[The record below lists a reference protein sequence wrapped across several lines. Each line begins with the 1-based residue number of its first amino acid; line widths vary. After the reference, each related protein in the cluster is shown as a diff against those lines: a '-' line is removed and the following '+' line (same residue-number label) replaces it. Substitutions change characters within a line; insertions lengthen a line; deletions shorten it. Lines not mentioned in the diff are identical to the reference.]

1 MSFFDLQRQQWSRP
15 PVDSIGYVPVADLL
29 AMPDEELRATIKE
42 ANRVRY
48 SSWRN
53 HRNLWV
59 DVLGLNSTT
68 GKDVLDYGCGVG
80 AEALVYADAG
90 NQVMVADIVADN
102 VKLAARVL
110 ELHGH
115 EPGTALISDTP
126 PYTGLPVGSFD
137 VVHCSGV
144 LHHIPWARETV
155 EHFAE
160 LLRPGGEVRLM
171 LYSDEGWRLAT
182 ATDPPD
188 DVTVHPL
195 FDQFVH
201 YFDAVGVYADWYDQA
216 RIEQRFGDLFTIDR
230 FAYLTPNRRYCAAVL
245 KRREL
250 GRNRPAN
257 GSA

>member
-1 MSFFDLQRQQWSRP
+1 MSFFALQRQQWSRP
-15 PVDSIGYVPVADLL
+15 PVDGIGYVPVADFL
-29 AMPDEELRATIKE
+29 ALSDDELRATIAE
-42 ANRVRY
+42 ANRARY

-59 DVLGLNSTT
+59 DLLGLDSTT

-80 AEALVYADAG
+80 AEALVCAQAG
-90 NQVMVADIVADN
+90 NRVTVADIVEEN
-102 VKLAARVL
+102 VELAARVL
-110 ELHGH
+110 TVHGH
-115 EPGTALISDTP
+115 APGTDLIAETAP
-126 PYTGLPVGSFD
+126 LTGLPHASFD

-188 DVTVHPL
+188 EVTEHPL

-201 YFDAVGVYADWYDQA
+201 YFDAVGVYADWYDRD
-216 RIEQRFGDLFTIDR
+216 RIEHRFGDLFTVER
-230 FAYLTPNRRYCAAVL
+230 FAYLTLNRRYCAAVL
-245 KRREL
+245 RLKE
-250 GRNRPAN
+250 
-257 GSA
+257 S

>member
-1 MSFFDLQRQQWSRP
+1 MTFFDLQRQQWSSP
-15 PVDSIGYVPVADLL
+15 PVDSIGYVQVAHLL
-29 AMPDEELRATIKE
+29 AMGDDTLSRKIAE
-42 ANRVRY
+42 ANRARY
-48 SSWRN
+48 TSWRN

-59 DVLGLNSTT
+59 DVLGLAATVD
-68 GKDVLDYGCGVG
+68 KDVLDYGCGVG

-90 NQVMVADIVADN
+90 NRVTVADIVPDN
-102 VKLAARVL
+102 VTLAARVL
-110 ELHGH
+110 RIHGQ
-115 EPGTALISDTP
+115 EVGTALISDAAPLTD
-126 PYTGLPVGSFD
+126 LPAGSFD
-137 VVHCSGV
+137 VIHCSGV

-188 DVTVHPL
+188 DVTAHPL

-216 RIEQRFGDLFTIDR
+216 RIEQRFGDLFTIER

-245 KRREL
+245 HLKE
-250 GRNRPAN
+250 
-257 GSA
+257 S

>member
-1 MSFFDLQRQQWSRP
+1 MNFFDLQRQQWSRP
-15 PVDSIGYVPVADLL
+15 PVDGIGYVPVADLL
-29 AMPDEELRATIKE
+29 AMPDDELRSAINE
-42 ANRVRY
+42 ANRARY

-53 HRNLWV
+53 HGNLWV
-59 DVLGLNSTT
+59 DVLGLDSTM
-68 GKDVLDYGCGVG
+68 GMDVLDYGCGVG
-80 AEALVYADAG
+80 AEALVYAQTG
-90 NQVMVADIVADN
+90 NRVTVADIVAEN
-102 VKLAARVL
+102 VRLAARVL
-110 ELHGH
+110 TLYGH
-115 EPGTALISDTP
+115 DAATALITDAAPLTD
-126 PYTGLPVGSFD
+126 LPHASFD
-137 VVHCSGV
+137 VIHCSGV

-188 DVTVHPL
+188 DVTTHPL

-216 RIEQRFGDLFTIDR
+216 RIEARFGDLFTVGR

-245 KRREL
+245 RLKE
-250 GRNRPAN
+250 
-257 GSA
+257 S